1 MKKFLTFKY
10 NDAFITTEGTQHV
23 EKYVAIHLNE
33 ENGFWVAR
41 FDEETLN
48 SLIKLGRTKG
58 LNVLLEG

>member
-10 NDAFITTEGTQHV
+10 NDAYLTTEGTQHV

-41 FDEETLN
+41 FPEETLN
-48 SLIKLGRTKG
+48 DLIALARSKG
-58 LNVLLEG
+58 LNVILEG